1 MSDASGPGGSAE
13 GDGPAAAG
21 AAGSAATDVAE
32 PAGRDVMLRDVLDGL
47 SRPQKEL
54 SPKYFY
60 DQRGSELFEEITRLN
75 EYYPTRTER
84 ALLER
89 WASPWVEELRPAALV
104 ELGAGSAEKS
114 RIVLDA
120 MDAHGSGE
128 LYVPVDVS
136 AEFLYET
143 AQQLR
148 SEYDDLRVE
157 PEVAD
162 ISRPLELSVD
172 VPEPSWFALLGS
184 TIGNFEPQ
192 QAARLLCRI
201 ARCMR
206 SGDRLL
212 LGVDLVPGPHKSVS
226 RLESAYNDAGG
237 VTAAFNRNILRVLNR
252 ELGSD
257 FDASAFRHRAFWD
270 PAGRQI
276 EMHLVSDRD
285 QVVRFPDGSGRHEV
299 ALACGESIR
308 TEVSRKYDRQSV
320 EELFAA
326 ADLHVER
333 WVEDERKRFALVVGR
348 PE

>member
-1 MSDASGPGGSAE
+1 MSDASGPPDSGTE
-13 GDGPAAAG
+13 GDDSP
-21 AAGSAATDVAE
+21 AAGSATTQVAG
-32 PAGRDVMLRDVLDGL
+32 PHDRGAMLRDVLEGL

-136 AEFLYET
+136 AEFLHET

-172 VPEPSWFALLGS
+172 VPEPAWFALLGS
-184 TIGNFEPQ
+184 TIGNFESA
-192 QAARLLCRI
+192 QAVRLLRRI
-201 ARCMR
+201 AGCMR
-206 SGDRLL
+206 REDRLL
-212 LGVDLVPGPHKSVS
+212 LGVDLVPGPHKSVG
-226 RLESAYNDAGG
+226 RLELAYNDARG
-237 VTAAFNRNILRVLNR
+237 VTADFNRNVLLVLNR

-257 FDASAFRHRAFWD
+257 FDLSAFRHRAFWNA
-270 PAGRQI
+270 AGRQI
-276 EMHLVSDRD
+276 EMHLVAERD
-285 QVVRFPDGSGRHEV
+285 QVVRFLDASNGREV
-299 ALACGESIR
+299 PIARGESIR
-308 TEVSRKYDRQSV
+308 TEISRKYDRAGV
-320 EELFAA
+320 EELFAC
-326 ADLHVER
+326 ADLRLDR
-333 WVEDERKRFALVVGR
+333 WVDDERGRFALVMGR
-348 PE
+348 TE